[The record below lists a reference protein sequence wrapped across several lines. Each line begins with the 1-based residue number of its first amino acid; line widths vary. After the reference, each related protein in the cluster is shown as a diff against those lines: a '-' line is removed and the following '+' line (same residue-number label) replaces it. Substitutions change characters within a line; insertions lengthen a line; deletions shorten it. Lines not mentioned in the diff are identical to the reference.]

1 MTFDRES
8 DFEEAIIRLL
18 GENGWE
24 KKVLRHPTEKDL
36 IHNWADILYEN
47 NRSIDR
53 LNDYPLTD
61 GEMQQILEQV
71 AAELPAGVTIGK
83 VNIDENRDLAVKF
96 EVMNIP
102 RIFIYKDGKIV
113 NDMSGVQSKPKLL
126 DALKNA

>member
-1 MTFDRES
+1 MVQSVPDAR
-8 DFEEAIIRLL
+8 
-18 GENGWE
+18 G
-24 KKVLRHPTEKDL
+24 
-36 IHNWADILYEN
+36 
-47 NRSIDR
+47 
-53 LNDYPLTD
+53 
-61 GEMQQILEQV
+61 ILEQV
-71 AAELPAGVTIGK
+71 AAELPADVTIGK

>member
-1 MTFDRES
+1 MSVFTVTQDNFERE
-8 DFEEAIIRLL
+8 
-18 GENGWE
+18 
-24 KKVLRHPTEKDL
+24 VL
-36 IHNWADILYEN
+36 
-47 NRSIDR
+47 
-53 LNDYPLTD
+53 
-61 GEMQQILEQV
+61 
-71 AAELPAGVTIGK
+71 AAEKPVLVDFWAPWCGPCRMLSPVVDELAEEHSGEVYVGK

>member
-1 MTFDRES
+1 MAEIKELNAANFDETVKS
-8 DFEEAIIRLL
+8 GVVLGDFWAPWCNPCRML
-18 GENGWE
+18 GG
-24 KKVLRHPTEKDL
+24 
-36 IHNWADILYEN
+36 
-47 NRSIDR
+47 
-53 LNDYPLTD
+53 
-61 GEMQQILEQV
+61 ILEQV
-71 AAELPAGVTIGK
+71 AAELPADVTIGK

>member
-1 MTFDRES
+1 MAEIKELNAANFDETVKS
-8 DFEEAIIRLL
+8 GVVLVDFWAPWCNPCRML
-18 GENGWE
+18 GG
-24 KKVLRHPTEKDL
+24 
-36 IHNWADILYEN
+36 
-47 NRSIDR
+47 
-53 LNDYPLTD
+53 
-61 GEMQQILEQV
+61 ILEQV

>member
-1 MTFDRES
+1 MAEIKELNAANFDETVKS
-8 DFEEAIIRLL
+8 GVVLVDFWAPWCNPCRML
-18 GENGWE
+18 GG
-24 KKVLRHPTEKDL
+24 
-36 IHNWADILYEN
+36 
-47 NRSIDR
+47 
-53 LNDYPLTD
+53 
-61 GEMQQILEQV
+61 ILEQV
-71 AAELPAGVTIGK
+71 AAELPADVTIGK

>member
-1 MTFDRES
+1 MAEIKELNAANFDENVKS
-8 DFEEAIIRLL
+8 GVVLVDFWAPWCNPCRML
-18 GENGWE
+18 GG
-24 KKVLRHPTEKDL
+24 
-36 IHNWADILYEN
+36 
-47 NRSIDR
+47 
-53 LNDYPLTD
+53 
-61 GEMQQILEQV
+61 ILEQV
-71 AAELPAGVTIGK
+71 AAELPADVTIGK

>member
-1 MTFDRES
+1 MAEIKELNAANLDETVKS
-8 DFEEAIIRLL
+8 GVVLVDFWAPWCNPCRML
-18 GENGWE
+18 GG
-24 KKVLRHPTEKDL
+24 
-36 IHNWADILYEN
+36 
-47 NRSIDR
+47 
-53 LNDYPLTD
+53 
-61 GEMQQILEQV
+61 ILEQV
-71 AAELPAGVTIGK
+71 AAELPADVTIGK

>member
-1 MTFDRES
+1 MAEIKELNAANFDETVKSGVVLVDCWAPWCNPCRM
-8 DFEEAIIRLL
+8 L
-18 GENGWE
+18 GG
-24 KKVLRHPTEKDL
+24 
-36 IHNWADILYEN
+36 
-47 NRSIDR
+47 
-53 LNDYPLTD
+53 
-61 GEMQQILEQV
+61 ILEQV
-71 AAELPAGVTIGK
+71 AAELPADVTIGK

>member
-1 MTFDRES
+1 MAEIKELNAANFDETVKS
-8 DFEEAIIRLL
+8 GVVLVDFWAPWCNPCRML
-18 GENGWE
+18 GG
-24 KKVLRHPTEKDL
+24 
-36 IHNWADILYEN
+36 
-47 NRSIDR
+47 
-53 LNDYPLTD
+53 
-61 GEMQQILEQV
+61 ILEQV
-71 AAELPAGVTIGK
+71 AAELPVDVTIGK

>member
-1 MTFDRES
+1 MAEIKELNAANFDETVKS
-8 DFEEAIIRLL
+8 GVVLVDFWAPWCNPCRML
-18 GENGWE
+18 GG
-24 KKVLRHPTEKDL
+24 
-36 IHNWADILYEN
+36 
-47 NRSIDR
+47 
-53 LNDYPLTD
+53 
-61 GEMQQILEQV
+61 ILEQV
-71 AAELPAGVTIGK
+71 AAKLPADVTIGK

>member
-1 MTFDRES
+1 M
-8 DFEEAIIRLL
+8 
-18 GENGWE
+18 
-24 KKVLRHPTEKDL
+24 
-36 IHNWADILYEN
+36 
-47 NRSIDR
+47 
-53 LNDYPLTD
+53 
-61 GEMQQILEQV
+61 
-71 AAELPAGVTIGK
+71 TIGK

>member
-1 MTFDRES
+1 MAEIKELNAANFDETVKS
-8 DFEEAIIRLL
+8 GVVLVDFWAPWCNPCRML
-18 GENGWE
+18 GG
-24 KKVLRHPTEKDL
+24 
-36 IHNWADILYEN
+36 
-47 NRSIDR
+47 
-53 LNDYPLTD
+53 
-61 GEMQQILEQV
+61 ILEQV
-71 AAELPAGVTIGK
+71 AAELPADVSIGK

>member
-1 MTFDRES
+1 MAEIKELNAANFDETVKS
-8 DFEEAIIRLL
+8 GVVLVDFWAPWCNPCRML
-18 GENGWE
+18 GG
-24 KKVLRHPTEKDL
+24 
-36 IHNWADILYEN
+36 
-47 NRSIDR
+47 
-53 LNDYPLTD
+53 
-61 GEMQQILEQV
+61 ILEQV

-83 VNIDENRDLAVKF
+83 VNIDENRALAVKF

>member
-1 MTFDRES
+1 MSEIIHVTDEN
-8 DFEEAIIRLL
+8 FEEVVSQPNVTVLVDFWAPWCNPCRIL
-18 GENGWE
+18 GC
-24 KKVLRHPTEKDL
+24 
-36 IHNWADILYEN
+36 
-47 NRSIDR
+47 
-53 LNDYPLTD
+53 
-61 GEMQQILEQV
+61 ILEQV
-71 AAELPAGVTIGK
+71 AAELPADVTIGK

>member
-1 MTFDRES
+1 MAEIKELNAANFDETVKS
-8 DFEEAIIRLL
+8 GVVLVDFWAPWCNPCRML
-18 GENGWE
+18 GG
-24 KKVLRHPTEKDL
+24 
-36 IHNWADILYEN
+36 
-47 NRSIDR
+47 S
-53 LNDYPLTD
+53 
-61 GEMQQILEQV
+61 LEQV
-71 AAELPAGVTIGK
+71 AAELPAGVTSGK

>member
-1 MTFDRES
+1 MAEIKELNAANFDGTVKS
-8 DFEEAIIRLL
+8 GVVLVDFWAPWCNPCRML
-18 GENGWE
+18 GG
-24 KKVLRHPTEKDL
+24 
-36 IHNWADILYEN
+36 
-47 NRSIDR
+47 
-53 LNDYPLTD
+53 
-61 GEMQQILEQV
+61 ILEQV
-71 AAELPAGVTIGK
+71 AAELPADVTIGK